1 MMTVK
6 ELIEKLEKQDPDAL
20 VYTMAHDD
28 DIAVIVCDVYPDVL
42 AGSDKT
48 VTMVY

>member
-1 MMTVK
+1 MTVG
-6 ELIEKLEKQDPDAL
+6 ELVKLLSAEKQDAL

-28 DIAVIVCDVYPDVL
+28 DIALAVTDVKQDIL

-48 VTMVY
+48 IVLVY